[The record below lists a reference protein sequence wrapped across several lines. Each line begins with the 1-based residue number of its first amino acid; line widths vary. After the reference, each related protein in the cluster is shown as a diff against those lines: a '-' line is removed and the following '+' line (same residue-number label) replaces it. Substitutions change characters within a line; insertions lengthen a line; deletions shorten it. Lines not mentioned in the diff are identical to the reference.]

1 MIFHLPRR
9 AIGAVF
15 LLLTTVSPCLGTGA
29 ATTEITEKQLAAAN
43 EAAGVNLGAST
54 ASVQQVR
61 ALFEGVLASA
71 RGSLRIRA
79 ANDYGVYLL
88 RNGQSRDAVKV
99 FAAVESQAA
108 EEKQLDA
115 ATRARYYYNYGKALD
130 ATHQALDASD
140 KYREAVRLDPRFD
153 AALEAARLNLKQL
166 GSFGDLPSLGAGL
179 FNRLAMGALIGG
191 AVGGVSGARL
201 GLSTT
206 SPRLYAGLE
215 LCRILLSRGD
225 IAAAADLLSS
235 LAEPASRS
243 SLGATRYLDSLV
255 VFLTKSR
262 TVPADFNL
270 MWDPVIAK
278 LAPLSKPV
286 SVKVDDLRTIYRDD
300 LPLVLNPEGANA
312 LFRTWEQDPYRSRL
326 SALLKAVGDTYA
338 DQEQY
343 LPAFRRY
350 ALAFD
355 LDTSNIDAALYMAN
369 LLLSSPAAVDP
380 RGEVLND
387 WIGAIFPSSSENP
400 IYRGDDW
407 PDILR
412 FHTILAAI
420 LERQGRLGPP
430 TTAWTASFHW
440 EKAIRAETI
449 VAERFPDQSRPS
461 PLLHEKLAAFYAS
474 SGRSQTAFGLY
485 LNASYEYFSLDES
498 NRARDLLKTATPLQ
512 HAASRDQLASF
523 KLAQD
528 LSNLTLD
535 QERPFVGSIQ
545 AAGKQRFYKGYA
557 ESKTFVRD
565 AAKLISSGKV
575 QSVHRGTPG
584 GAALGCAGPPGGCFD
599 VSVLPGGPD
608 ADRSGAKAAVIQ
620 GLMDP
625 DAVRRADL
633 LQDSAQLRERLASGH
648 TLCQILHSPP
658 GSRPFD

>member
-15 LLLTTVSPCLGTGA
+15 LLLTTASPCLGTGA
-29 ATTEITEKQLAAAN
+29 STTDVTEKQLAAAN
-43 EAAGVNLGAST
+43 EAARVSP

-61 ALFEGVLASA
+61 DLFEGVLAGAS
-71 RGSLRIRA
+71 GPLLIKA

-88 RNGQSRDAVKV
+88 RSGQYQHAAKV
-99 FAAVESQAA
+99 FAAVECQAA

-130 ATHQALDASD
+130 ATHHALDASA

-166 GSFGDLPSLGAGL
+166 NSFSGPTNIAGTLLG
-179 FNRLAMGALIGG
+179 RLTIGALYALPI
-191 AVGGVSGARL
+191 
-201 GLSTT
+201 T
-206 SPRLYAGLE
+206 SPRLDAGLE
-215 LCRILLSRGD
+215 LFRILLSRGD

-243 SLGATRYLDSLV
+243 SLAATRYLDSLV
-255 VFLTKSR
+255 VFLTESR

-270 MWDPVIAK
+270 RWDPAIAK
-278 LAPLSKPV
+278 LAPLSKSV
-286 SVKVDDLRTIYRDD
+286 SSKVDDLRAIYIGD
-300 LPLVLNPEGANA
+300 LPLVLNPEGADA
-312 LFRTWEQDPYRSRL
+312 LFPAWKQSPYRSDL

-338 DQEQY
+338 DQQQY
-343 LPAFRRY
+343 QPAFRRY

-369 LLLSSPAAVDP
+369 LLFSLPAELDP
-380 RGEVLND
+380 RGDVLD
-387 WIGAIFPSSSENP
+387 DLIGAIFPSSSDIP

-412 FHTILAAI
+412 FHTILGAI

-440 EKAIRAETI
+440 EKAIRAEAI
-449 VAERFPDQSRPS
+449 VAERFPDQKMPS

-485 LNASYEYFSLDES
+485 LNAVYENFSLDEAR
-498 NRARDLLKTATPLQ
+498 RARDLLNTAAPLQ
-512 HAASRDQLASF
+512 RAASPDQLASF
-523 KLAQD
+523 KLAGD
-528 LSNLTLD
+528 FASLTLD

-557 ESKTFVRD
+557 ESKAFVRD

-584 GAALGCAGPPGGCFD
+584 GASLDCAGAPGGCFD
-599 VSVLPGGPD
+599 VSVLPGSPG
-608 ADRSGAKAAVIQ
+608 ADRSGAKAAMIQ

-633 LQDSAQLRERLASGH
+633 LQDFAQLRERLASGH
-648 TLCQILHSPP
+648 TLCQVLHSPLRSGP
-658 GSRPFD
+658 PD